1 MPSAILA
8 PTKFSATELDE
19 YLARGWRPLG
29 QRIYSADFIQLELGD
44 IFSVVPTRL
53 PLNGHRFTKSQRKL
67 LRRNGQSFRVEIRP
81 ARIDAE
87 KRLVNDQYLLEHPT
101 KSLQELD
108 FHTEFDGR
116 QIFNTME
123 CVVYHEDKLVAFSFF
138 DRGQNSTYSKAGI
151 YLPLYKDY
159 SLGTYTM
166 LRELEWCHQNDIEY
180 YYPGYVSPD
189 IPLFDYKTRLGAVEF
204 WSLQKRSWI
213 AYRDFDN
220 AQYGPLTLLLE
231 HTETLQDGLETLG
244 YQAPLYQYVFFE
256 MQMMQKGLYKLL
268 EHPFFL
274 LLHCPEAQQCWIAA
288 YNLDL
293 DAFECWGCDFN
304 RMITFF
310 EAPPQGYD
318 LFRYVLE
325 LRKLLFRTSTAN
337 EFLLKWQ
344 KTLQPGQQV
353 LRPREN

>member
-8 PTKFSATELDE
+8 PTKLSATELDE

-53 PLNGHRFTKSQRKL
+53 PLNGHRFSKSQRKL
-67 LRRNGQSFRVEIRP
+67 LRRNGQLFRVEIRP
-81 ARIDAE
+81 ARIDAD
-87 KRLVNDQYLLEHPT
+87 KLLVNDQYLLEHPT

-123 CVVYHEDKLVAFSFF
+123 CAVYKDDQLVAFSFF
-138 DRGQNSTYSKAGI
+138 DRGQNSAYSKDGI

-166 LRELEWCHQNDIEY
+166 LLELEWCHQNNIEY
-180 YYPGYVSPD
+180 YYPGYISPD
-189 IPLFDYKTRLGAVEF
+189 TPLFDYKTRLGDVEF
-204 WSLQKRSWI
+204 WSLQQRSWI
-213 AYRDFDN
+213 AYRDFDK
-220 AQYGPLTLLLE
+220 AQHGPLTLLLE
-231 HTETLQDGLETLG
+231 HTEALQDGLETLG

-256 MQMMQKGLYKLL
+256 MKMMQKGLYKLL
-268 EHPFFL
+268 EQPFFL

-293 DAFECWGCDFN
+293 DTFECWSCDFN

-325 LRKLLFRTSTAN
+325 LRKLLFRTTTTN

-344 KTLQPGQQV
+344 KTIRPGQQA
-353 LRPREN
+353 LRPREH